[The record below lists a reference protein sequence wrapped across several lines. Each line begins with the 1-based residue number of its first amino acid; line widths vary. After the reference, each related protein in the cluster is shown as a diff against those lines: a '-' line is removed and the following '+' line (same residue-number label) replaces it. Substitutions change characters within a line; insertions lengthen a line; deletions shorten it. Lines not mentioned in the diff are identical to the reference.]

1 MLAQLLSKP
10 VALLAG
16 AVLAFAAGFAL
27 QGELKDGEIAR
38 IHLAHAQALAQA
50 EQAKSDADER
60 ARLAEQAT
68 QKSIDTLATDFTE
81 RQAHEKVATDQ
92 RIADLL
98 SERSRLRIAINRSAS
113 GSALSCPASPASG
126 GDGEATATLDGRAAA
141 RLTARY
147 AEYNELVD
155 QIDLLQA
162 TIDAYRKQ
170 APTE

>member
-1 MLAQLLSKP
+1 MLTKLLGNP
-10 VALLAG
+10 WALLAG

-38 IHLAHAQALAQA
+38 LNLGHVQALAQA
-50 EQAKSDADER
+50 QQAKSDADER

-81 RQAHEKVATDQ
+81 RQAHEKTATDQ

-98 SERSRLRIAINRSAS
+98 SERQRLRIALARPAS
-113 GSALSCPASPASG
+113 GGALSCPASPAGG
-126 GDGEATATLDGRAAA
+126 GDGETYAFARGDVSA
-141 RLTARY
+141 RLERRY
-147 AEYNELVD
+147 ADYNALVD

-162 TIDAYRKQ
+162 TIDTYRKM